1 MFNKC
6 HTEEDVITY
15 CFNVWSETMVK
26 YSQLHTLEDEI
37 IWLKE
42 NCSDINLVKKIFDGC
57 YQEQEF
63 TYDIDNDNIDIP
75 EEDDDDYI
83 SNDSEEDEISVD
95 NEPRE
100 NTEPLYARIAE
111 LEKKN
116 ENLKLENENLKK
128 EQVDLW
134 DLVYLSKW

>member
-1 MFNKC
+1 MFSKP
-6 HTEEDVITY
+6 HSEEDVITY

-42 NCSDINLVKKIFDGC
+42 NCSDINLVKKIFDEC
-57 YQEQEF
+57 YQEQQF

-75 EEDDDDYI
+75 EEDDDDIY
-83 SNDSEEDEISVD
+83 SDSEEDEISVD

-100 NTEPLYARIAE
+100 STEPLYARIAE
-111 LEKKN
+111 LEEKN
-116 ENLKLENENLKK
+116 ENLKLENEKLKK
-128 EQVDLW
+128 EHKDLW